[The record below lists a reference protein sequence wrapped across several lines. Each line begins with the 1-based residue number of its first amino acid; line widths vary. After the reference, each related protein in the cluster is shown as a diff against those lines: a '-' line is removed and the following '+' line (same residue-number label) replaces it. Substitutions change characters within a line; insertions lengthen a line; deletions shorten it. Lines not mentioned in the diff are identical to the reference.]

1 MNNSQQQHNQYTK
14 RDEVLTRNH
23 QVKANAIKQ
32 AQAPY
37 VAYDNVFDL
46 HVFKQCVQYHL
57 VPDSIRELIF
67 SSLSFEE
74 CLDAVANR
82 VVHAYRESDGATI
95 AVDEMQAEINEQIIE
110 MMQFR
115 FDRSVGEIEMIVG
128 DLCEFKVEQGE
139 YNRHCP
145 MLTETYGTGTY
156 N

>member
-1 MNNSQQQHNQYTK
+1 MRS
-14 RDEVLTRNH
+14 NH
-23 QVKANAIKQ
+23 QVKADAVRQ
-32 AQAPY
+32 AKAPY
-37 VAYDNVFDL
+37 VQYDNVFDL

-57 VPDSIRELIF
+57 VPNSIRDLIF

-82 VVHAYRESDGATI
+82 VVHAYHKSNGATLS
-95 AVDEMQAEINEQIIE
+95 VDEDQAEINEQIIE

-115 FDRSVGEIEMIVG
+115 FDRSIAEIESIVG

-139 YNRHCP
+139 YNRNCP